1 MQALRSHISQA
12 LKGSYSLHCAENTNE
27 IAIVGVDL
35 IVSSIDGRPYIVEFN
50 NNPAIPGP
58 TKSMSSAY
66 RCHMIEFITRL
77 LQFNDPT
84 SEKLVH
90 FFVPVSFE

>member
-12 LKGSYSLHCAENTNE
+12 VKDSDSGYCAENTNE

-66 RCHMIEFITRL
+66 RCHLIEFITRL
-77 LQFNDPT
+77 FEFNDPT
-84 SEKLVH
+84 SEKLFH
-90 FFVPVSFE
+90 FFVPISVE